1 MNKANVSYTRNHLS
15 ELLLRV
21 KEGESILIEDLQ
33 LPIARLEPVVG
44 ASASGLPWQDDLVR
58 RGLLRSARSP
68 LDFAKFSAMP
78 IPTPRSGGDI
88 LNSLLSDRE
97 DGR

>member
-21 KEGESILIEDLQ
+21 KEGESILIVDRQ

-44 ASASGLPWQDDLVR
+44 AAASGLPWQDDLVR
-58 RGLLRSARSP
+58 RGLLRSARCP
-68 LDFAKFSAMP
+68 LDTEKLSALPM
-78 IPTPRSGGDI
+78 PTPRSGGDI
-88 LNSLLSDRE
+88 LSSLLSDRE
-97 DGR
+97 EGR